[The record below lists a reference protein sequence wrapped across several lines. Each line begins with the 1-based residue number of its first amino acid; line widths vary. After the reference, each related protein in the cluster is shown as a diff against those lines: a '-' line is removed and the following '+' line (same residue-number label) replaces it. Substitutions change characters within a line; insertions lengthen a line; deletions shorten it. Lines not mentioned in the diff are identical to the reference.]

1 MFIVYNRGMDKC
13 YIIFEDGREP
23 YEFPLDKMAT
33 AIQFS
38 HDNKWPVLAIK
49 TPYYYMSLI
58 DGEDF
63 ENIMKGTPVKLPSG
77 NVAMSVVESEGG
89 EADSQTSAVSS

>member
-23 YEFPLDKMAT
+23 YEFSLDKMAT

>member
-1 MFIVYNRGMDKC
+1 MLIIDLSTKVCYTRGMKDC

-23 YEFPLDKMAT
+23 YAFSLIDMAI
-33 AIQFS
+33 AIKTS
-38 HDNKWPVLAIK
+38 HERGWPVLAIK

-63 ENIMKGTPVKLPSG
+63 ENIMSGTPVKLPSG
-77 NVAMSVVESEGG
+77 LIAQSLVE
-89 EADSQTSAVSS
+89 

>member
-1 MFIVYNRGMDKC
+1 MDKC

-23 YEFPLDKMAT
+23 YEFSLDKMAT
-33 AIQFS
+33 AIKFS

-49 TPYYYMSLI
+49 TPYYYMSPI

-77 NVAMSVVESEGG
+77 LVMESLVKSEGG